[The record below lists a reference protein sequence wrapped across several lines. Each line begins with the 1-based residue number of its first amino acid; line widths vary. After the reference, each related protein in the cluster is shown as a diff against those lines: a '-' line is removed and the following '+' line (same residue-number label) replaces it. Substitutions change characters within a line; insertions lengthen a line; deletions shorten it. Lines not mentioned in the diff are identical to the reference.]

1 MRLLHTSDWH
11 VGKTIRGISRADE
24 HRAVFD
30 EIVGITRDND
40 VDVVLVAGDLFETAA
55 PGPEAE
61 QIVWATLLELA
72 ATAQHVIVIAGN
84 HDNPR
89 HLDALTNVFALGN
102 VHLVAEPR
110 RPDDGGVIQ
119 LTIGS
124 DDNGGE
130 PELLDIVAL
139 PFVSKRGVVR
149 ADALMELDAFE
160 LQGVYA
166 DRIGRLLDALTEA
179 RRPGALQVVMSHG
192 FVLGG
197 GIAGGERPA
206 HLSDEYA
213 LPAQLFSPATNY
225 VALGH
230 LHKAQKIPGPTAIH
244 YSGSPLQ
251 LDFGDPDANKSVTL
265 VDLSVGAPAK
275 TTTVKL
281 ERGRRLRTLTG
292 SLDELRAADT
302 GDDWLRV
309 RVTEAQRPDLADQ
322 VRELL
327 GPRCVDV
334 LIDAPATE
342 RDTRRNLRSGRSPH
356 ELFEAYLD
364 DLNISDPR
372 LVTMFNELLVEQTS
386 GDALDEGSTT
396 AGGI

>member
-24 HRAVFD
+24 HREVFD
-30 EIVGITRDND
+30 EIVGITRDNE
-40 VDVVLVAGDLFETAA
+40 VDVVLVAGDLFETAG

-61 QIVWATLLELA
+61 QIVWSTLLELA
-72 ATAQHVIVIAGN
+72 SVAKHVVVIAGN

-89 HLDALTNVFALGN
+89 RLDALTDVFALGN

-119 LTIGS
+119 IDIDGA
-124 DDNGGE
+124 NGT
-130 PELLDIVAL
+130 ELLDVVAL

-149 ADALMELDAFE
+149 ADALMELDAYE

-166 DRIGRLLDALTEA
+166 DRIGRLLDALTGA
-179 RRPGALQVVMSHG
+179 RRDGALQVVMSHG

-197 GIAGGERPA
+197 GAAGGERPA
-206 HLSDEYA
+206 HLADEYA
-213 LPAQLFSPATNY
+213 LPAQVFSAATNY

-230 LHKAQKIPGPTAIH
+230 LHKAQKIPGATAIH

-265 VDLSVGAPAK
+265 VDLKSGAPAK
-275 TTTVKL
+275 VKKVKL

-292 SLDELRAADT
+292 TLDELRQADV
-302 GDDWLRV
+302 GNDWLRV
-309 RVTEAQRPDLADQ
+309 RVTEARRPDLADQ
-322 VRELL
+322 VREIL
-327 GPRCVDV
+327 GPRCIDV
-334 LIDAPATE
+334 LIDAPDE
-342 RDTRRNLRSGRSPH
+342 EIDVRRNLRAGRSPH

-372 LVTMFNELLVEQTS
+372 LLTMFDELL
-386 GDALDEGSTT
+386 A
-396 AGGI
+396 AGES